1 MNADNHNWTGKT
13 ILVVED
19 IDSSRRYF
27 EAALKLTHANLI
39 YAKNG
44 KEAIEI
50 INNNINKI
58 DLVLLDIYLP
68 MINGIEVL
76 KHIRKIN
83 THIPVIVQTAYTGYH
98 NEEEA
103 FDAGANIFLAKP
115 ISLSSLYQEIEVL
128 LYPTP

>member
-1 MNADNHNWTGKT
+1 MDIHHHNWIGKT

-19 IDSSRRYF
+19 VDSSRRYF
-27 EAALKLTHANLI
+27 EAALKLTQADLL

-44 KEAIEI
+44 KEAIDI
-50 INNNINKI
+50 INNNDKI

-76 KHIRKIN
+76 RHIRKIKVD
-83 THIPVIVQTAYTGYH
+83 IPVIVQTAYTGQH
-98 NEEEA
+98 NEDEA

-115 ISLSSLYQEIEVL
+115 VSLSSLYQEIEQL
-128 LYPTP
+128 LFPNT